1 MFILLLDLVW
11 IFFYLVFFPLL
22 DCLFYLNGKIP
33 FLLLLQNAKYL
44 PNYPSENVGRI
55 YTVKQMDEYWKE
67 IIE

>member
-1 MFILLLDLVW
+1 MAKYH
-11 IFFYLVFFPLL
+11 FY
-22 DCLFYLNGKIP
+22 YYYK
-33 FLLLLQNAKYL
+33 NAKYL

>member
-1 MFILLLDLVW
+1 MNILFLNILSIVRLFILSDR
-11 IFFYLVFFPLL
+11 
-22 DCLFYLNGKIP
+22 IP

-55 YTVKQMDEYWKE
+55 YTVKQMDGYWKE